1 MTNFLLDIADVHNT
15 MAYFFI
21 EVINM
26 DSIGLVKQ
34 ESLLVANS
42 FDNLMETNN
51 QIECMTL

>member
-15 MAYFFI
+15 MAYIFI
-21 EVINM
+21 ELINM
-26 DSIGLVKQ
+26 NSIGLVKQ